1 MMFGWCRTRKSLL
14 LPMME
19 EVVHVRT
26 DGECREIEKKKK
38 KKKFLGFFAV
48 CEGEP

>member
-1 MMFGWCRTRKSLL
+1 MMFGWCRTRKSLM
-14 LPMME
+14 LPMMG

-26 DGECREIEKKKK
+26 DGEYREIEK